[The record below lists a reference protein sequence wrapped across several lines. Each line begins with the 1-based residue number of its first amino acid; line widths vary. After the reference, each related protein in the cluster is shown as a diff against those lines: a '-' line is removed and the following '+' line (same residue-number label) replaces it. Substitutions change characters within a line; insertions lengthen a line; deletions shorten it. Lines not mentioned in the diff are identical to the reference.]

1 MVSPVPVFIVFISTS
16 TLLTIRTKNFVNNS
30 CKLRKIIKN
39 HHAKNLCSTVLP
51 FFGRMLSLKN
61 FQKVSWLRL
70 IKITSIILPVSILE
84 GKQKT
89 LRKNTPTITFAF
101 VTVIE
106 NVLPG
111 IPSQSGQ
118 REVNLC
124 WAPYPTNTV
133 QEVHIPIPCSDNI
146 LYKNIPKVSRFVF
159 LPKGGG
165 RTQFNKPVHA

>member
-1 MVSPVPVFIVFISTS
+1 MTQRTSVPQFCHFLVGCSP
-16 TLLTIRTKNFVNNS
+16 
-30 CKLRKIIKN
+30 LRIFRRL
-39 HHAKNLCSTVLP
+39 AD
-51 FFGRMLSLKN
+51 FDLSKSRALY
-61 FQKVSWLRL
+61 FLF
-70 IKITSIILPVSILE
+70 PYFE
-84 GKQKT
+84 GKQKSF
-89 LRKNTPTITFAF
+89 RKNKPTITFAF

-165 RTQFNKPVHA
+165 GENTVQKICSCISFMNTK